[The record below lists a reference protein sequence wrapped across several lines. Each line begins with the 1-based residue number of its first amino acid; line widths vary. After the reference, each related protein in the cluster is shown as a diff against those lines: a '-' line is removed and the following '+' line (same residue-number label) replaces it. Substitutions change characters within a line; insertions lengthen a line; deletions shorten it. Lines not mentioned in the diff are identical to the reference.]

1 MYGHNDI
8 QAFRYFK
15 NVTNDKKLKRKI
27 LTHKP
32 LPLGWKIFDKLEKG
46 MGFVGLLISI
56 FVIALFFTAFI
67 FTRKG
72 VDGYSLSGICH
83 VSFYDDKHLPDY
95 KNILIGVLRKY
106 RLHTT

>member
-1 MYGHNDI
+1 
-8 QAFRYFK
+8 
-15 NVTNDKKLKRKI
+15 
-27 LTHKP
+27 
-32 LPLGWKIFDKLEKG
+32 

-72 VDGYSLSGICH
+72 VDGYSLSGICD

-95 KNILIGVLRKY
+95 KNILIGVIRKY
-106 RLHTT
+106 RLHTK